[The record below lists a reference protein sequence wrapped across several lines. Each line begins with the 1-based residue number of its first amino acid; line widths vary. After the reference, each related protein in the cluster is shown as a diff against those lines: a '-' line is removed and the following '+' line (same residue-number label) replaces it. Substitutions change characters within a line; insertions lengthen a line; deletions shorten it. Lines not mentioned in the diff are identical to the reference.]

1 MHRLIVSSSNLV
13 AKMPIL
19 KQFWTLGPNPI
30 FKIYIMSDI
39 LPVNKKEFALNGLK
53 LNKIKCLFVPLN
65 RFLYE
70 PHLKPT

>member
-39 LPVNKKEFALNGLK
+39 LPVNKKEFAPNGLK
-53 LNKIKCLFVPLN
+53 LNKN
-65 RFLYE
+65 
-70 PHLKPT
+70 